1 MGEYDDFSL
10 GGDEE
15 FEPIIPTDKDN
26 TPSEAENASGGVS
39 SVNGESD
46 DFDTIISPTDNA
58 KTVSGGTGGGM
69 DSPKTPSGNRN
80 PANGVNVPVNAQ
92 GRKIPRSMRKTPE
105 SSQTASASMQVNVG
119 VNKNV
124 SQAQPTSK
132 KSGALPDPNQQ
143 TRAPQRRQSSQNN
156 GAGQLRG
163 VTPQQKKAMQNAQR
177 VQRQPNQN
185 TQTAQQVP
193 NNQQTAQKPPKPPK
207 KKGGKGK
214 KILIGLLVVG
224 VLAGGGTV
232 AYKMMIPVAQEQ
244 DYNTSGRKVYDSLQS
259 VINNYEPEAV
269 DSAIGSDT
277 GDSYLAQ
284 EWSYANKNETR
295 ENFIKK
301 VCSLVQFSYPQVEQ
315 LSTKGQVMTDK
326 SGNPIMIE
334 SYMNNG
340 ENVIITLPDYKAIAE
355 QMDKDRDYID
365 DMSIMEDIK
374 DTDYDYQDECF
385 DLMLEYILQLDEI
398 PVTAKEVSIPI
409 SGGKVTD
416 DTDLDNILFASD
428 DYHEMCDMFDK
439 IMTGFTGVT
448 TEKYTEKEEVHNPEY
463 DEWYKIFKERYDA
476 DGGVFNKNTSL
487 WEPWYVYNDKN
498 ELQYDE
504 NGNKLVRYYSVKD
517 ENGNDW
523 IQPSKTILQDVEKTR
538 EVPVEYVPEK
548 AVPYCFLG
556 AYYAQNVY
564 DGDVPSDVRVGDGTV
579 DHPAGVGT
587 PIITRVLGTDGKYH
601 DIKVTLK
608 GYWVGQDAIDYAVTF
623 SEKNRGFDPN
633 SPVQLICYEVQVDNL
648 ENADFTFD
656 SEMMLCD
663 KSANKT
669 GRTGTMYGFNYEGI
683 TVKAKD
689 SIIFN
694 DWATSTELEQ
704 KYVAWGKTFN
714 RQYEPVFFKVLAGT
728 GEVPT
733 YSAYTEFTG
742 NSTIEEEAELQEQ
755 MNGLEN
761 TEGTDGTG
769 TTGEEGT
776 TEEGTTSTS
785 TDGTDTSTSTDGTTS
800 DEGTE
805 TTK

>member
-1 MGEYDDFSL
+1 MGNEYDEYSL
-10 GGDEE
+10 GGDDD
-15 FEPIIPTDKDN
+15 FEPMIPS
-26 TPSEAENASGGVS
+26 TPSEEANSSDGVS
-39 SVNGESD
+39 SVNSEEDQLEFSFTSTEGS
-46 DFDTIISPTDNA
+46 T
-58 KTVSGGTGGGM
+58 SGSGGGM
-69 DSPKTPSGNRN
+69 NAPSMNQQ
-80 PANGVNVPVNAQ
+80 NVQAQ
-92 GRKIPRSMRKTPE
+92 GRTAQTSNDGVVNVHSGGKKIPKSMRNKQPE
-105 SSQTASASMQVNVG
+105 SSRTESASMAVNNG

-124 SQAQPTSK
+124 QQAQPMRK

-143 TRAPQRRQSSQNN
+143 TRVPQRKANAQQN
-156 GAGQLRG
+156 GAGQIRNM
-163 VTPQQKKAMQNAQR
+163 TPQQKKAMQNQQR
-177 VQRQPNQN
+177 VQQMPPQ
-185 TQTAQQVP
+185 QGQVP
-193 NNQQTAQKPPKPPK
+193 NSNQQVQNGKKQKPQKPPK

-214 KILIGLLVVG
+214 KIIVALVIVG
-224 VLAGGGTV
+224 ALAGGGAV
-232 AYKMMIPVAQEQ
+232 AYKMMVPVAQEY
-244 DYNTSGRKVYDSLQS
+244 DYSTSGRKVYDDLQG
-259 VINNYEPEAV
+259 VINSYEPEAV
-269 DSAIGSDT
+269 DSFIGAEN

-301 VCSLVQFSYPQVEQ
+301 VCSMVQFSYPQVEQ

-326 SGNPIMIE
+326 SGNPIMME

-355 QMDKDRDYID
+355 QMDKDRDLID
-365 DMSIMEDIK
+365 DMSIMEDIR

-385 DLMLEYILQLDEI
+385 DLMIKYILQLDEI
-398 PVTAKEVSIPI
+398 PTVSKEVSISI
-409 SGGKVTD
+409 SGGKVSD
-416 DTDLDNILFASD
+416 DTELDNILFASD

-487 WEPWYVYNDKN
+487 WEPWYVYNEKN

-548 AVPYCFLG
+548 AVPYCYLG

-564 DGDVPSDVRVGDGTV
+564 DGEVPSDVRVGDGTV
-579 DHPAGVGT
+579 AHPAGVGT
-587 PIITRVLGTDGKYH
+587 PIITKVLGTDGKYH

-633 SPVQLICYEVQVDNL
+633 SPVQLICYEVEVYNL
-648 ENADFTFD
+648 EDKDFTFD

-663 KSANKT
+663 KSASKT
-669 GRTGTMYGFNYEGI
+669 GRTGTMYGFNYEGV
-683 TVKAKD
+683 TVKSKD
-689 SIIFN
+689 SVIFN

-704 KYVAWGKTFN
+704 KYVAWGKSFN

-742 NSTIEEEAELQEQ
+742 NSTIEEEAELEEQ
-755 MNGLEN
+755 MNGLDSGASAEGTTDGTEGETSSGEGTAEG
-761 TEGTDGTG
+761 TEGT
-769 TTGEEGT
+769 EGA
-776 TEEGTTSTS
+776 
-785 TDGTDTSTSTDGTTS
+785 
-800 DEGTE
+800 E
-805 TTK
+805 TAE